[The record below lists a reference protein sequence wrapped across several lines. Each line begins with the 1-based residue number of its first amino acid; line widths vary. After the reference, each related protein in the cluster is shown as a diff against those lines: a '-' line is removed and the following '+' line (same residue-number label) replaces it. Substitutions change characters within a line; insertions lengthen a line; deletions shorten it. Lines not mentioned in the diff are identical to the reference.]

1 MITMRKLGM
10 LTTTVALYIL
20 PQLSFAALPNGFV
33 YLKDV
38 DPSIIQDIRYAG
50 DHNFVGRPI
59 KGYQEPTCILSKQ
72 AAEAL
77 KNVQTQLRKQNMSLK
92 VYDCYRPQMASDD
105 FYAWSQKPDQAQM
118 KKEFYPEV
126 DKSDLFKMGYIAKR
140 SEHSS
145 GSTMDVTIVP
155 IPTPKQ
161 PTYTKG
167 QTLVACFAPYN
178 QRFKDNSI
186 DMGTGYDCL
195 DFRADTWYKRISQR
209 AQANRTMLRSLMVKN
224 GFKPYAKEWW
234 HFTLKNQPYSGQAFN
249 FPVK

>member
-1 MITMRKLGM
+1 MIIIRKLGM
-10 LTTTVALYIL
+10 LITAVALYIL
-20 PQLSFAALPNGFV
+20 PQISFAALPSGFV

-38 DPSIIQDIRYAG
+38 DPSIVQDIRYAG

-59 KGYQEPTCILSKQ
+59 KGYQAPTCILTKQ

-77 KNVQTQLRKQNMSLK
+77 KNVQTQLRKKKMSLK

-105 FYAWSQKPDQAQM
+105 FYAWSQKSDQAQM

-126 DKSDLFKMGYIAKR
+126 DKDQLFKMGYVAKR
-140 SEHSS
+140 SQHSS

-161 PTYTKG
+161 PTYTAG
-167 QTLVACFAPYN
+167 QSLVACFAPYN

-209 AQANRTMLRSLMVKN
+209 AQANRTVLRSLMVKN
-224 GFKPYAKEWW
+224 GFKPYSKEWW
-234 HFTLKNQPYSGQAFN
+234 HFTLNDQPYSGQIFN